1 VRNAWIAASTTLT
14 ESGSIRTRAYGRRVD
29 SIQPVLLVL
38 GYAVGV
44 LFYVGAGLAL
54 VRGARSLAAGIV
66 AFYWRHRSR
75 AEVAAIDRRVARVQ
89 QPPTRR
95 AA

>member
-1 VRNAWIAASTTLT
+1 MDA
-14 ESGSIRTRAYGRRVD
+14 
-29 SIQPVLLVL
+29 IQPALLVL
-38 GYAVGV
+38 GYAIGV
-44 LFYVGAGLAL
+44 AFYVAAGLAL
-54 VRGARSLAAGIV
+54 ARGARTLAAGIV